1 MGGEGCAVGEV
12 VLATT
17 SHVLGMSKVQDSGRA
32 VLLQVLVWPKRVV
45 WQVFV
50 ITRHR
55 RNCSVSRFM
64 SKAIPAVDIS
74 FGIVEAY
81 RGFTP
86 IGSWGNVRVVDVCL
100 EQVVTVIA
108 LMLS

>member
-1 MGGEGCAVGEV
+1 
-12 VLATT
+12 
-17 SHVLGMSKVQDSGRA
+17 
-32 VLLQVLVWPKRVV
+32 
-45 WQVFV
+45 
-50 ITRHR
+50 
-55 RNCSVSRFM
+55 M